1 MNVQSNQ
8 SVQRRICEEDETVH
22 CQRQSHWDDWVM
34 GHLRLSR
41 AEKENSGVLFPGRTA
56 PTCRTVHTLPSQIQ
70 NKVLFSCLGSSLPT
84 WLTIHRCA
92 FQTQLNLPDKSPW
105 LTYLHDLP
113 TCLTY
118 PPTYHH
124 IPALK
129 QSPKSFCRARSSKLD
144 KTPRLVFIL
153 IQYSSNS
160 TKQEILGRQC
170 YLF

>member
-84 WLTIHRCA
+84 WLTIPCCA
-92 FQTQLNLPDKSPW
+92 FQTQLNLPHKSPW
-105 LTYLHDLP
+105 PTYLHDLP
-113 TCLTY
+113 T
-118 PPTYHH
+118 HH
-124 IPALK
+124 IHKSLKLK
-129 QSPKSFCRARSSKLD
+129 QSPKSSCRARSSKSLQLIS
-144 KTPRLVFIL
+144 KMVFDAHHL
-153 IQYSSNS
+153 FW
-160 TKQEILGRQC
+160 KQK
-170 YLF
+170 F

>member
-70 NKVLFSCLGSSLPT
+70 NKVLFSCLGSSLPS
-84 WLTIHRCA
+84 WLTSHCCA
-92 FQTQLNLPDKSPW
+92 FQLEPTKPTWQISLTYLPTWCTHLAYAPTWPTNLPDLPY
-105 LTYLHDLP
+105 YLP
-113 TCLTY
+113 PY
-118 PPTYHH
+118 PCTK
-124 IPALK
+124 IE
-129 QSPKSFCRARSSKLD
+129 PKFIFSS
-144 KTPRLVFIL
+144 TVF
-153 IQYSSNS
+153 
-160 TKQEILGRQC
+160 
-170 YLF
+170 

>member
-84 WLTIHRCA
+84 WLAIHRCA

-113 TCLTY
+113 TWPTHLHDLPTCLTYPPTYLPTY

-129 QSPKSFCRARSSKLD
+129 QSPKSFCRARSSKLG
-144 KTPRLVFIL
+144 IL
-153 IQYSSNS
+153 
-160 TKQEILGRQC
+160 
-170 YLF
+170 